1 MTCDATDQFEVSWP
15 RTRINTE
22 YRSVLPH
29 LHIDAVIAVMAV
41 IAVTVLLILLL
52 LLLWLL
58 WLLLLVLLFWLLLL
72 LLVLLSIFFFPVF
85 KNSFTLN

>member
-29 LHIDAVIAVMAV
+29 LHIDDVIAVMAV
-41 IAVTVLLILLL
+41 ITCIAVLAVIA
-52 LLLWLL
+52 
-58 WLLLLVLLFWLLLL
+58 VIGVIVYIF
-72 LLVLLSIFFFPVF
+72 LSCV
-85 KNSFTLN
+85 